1 MKWGLWSTTAG
12 SNSNTPPDGFPEGQL
27 PSTLNDGIREMMAQ
41 IKVGILDLAQG
52 YVDIGQSPTF
62 VSAAT
67 FTTPTNDLS
76 YMPVGGRLRF
86 NVGSSVLYGT
96 IVSASFSTNTFIN
109 VALDSGALTA
119 SLSSMAIGVT
129 PGGAKNHFDGAVT
142 ISTSA
147 AASIGLY
154 LTNTSTINGI
164 RLHCSAGEKTMRV
177 SNASAMEWINSA
189 NTTVIMTLTD
199 AGALTCVG
207 NITAFSDERLKDD
220 WRPLPFGIVDK
231 VAALIK
237 SGTFSRKDM
246 PGRFVGV
253 GAQSL
258 REILPEA
265 VNDKYEYLSVDYGPT
280 ALALCV
286 ELCREIGYLKG
297 RIRKLEDRL

>member
-52 YVDIGQSPTF
+52 YIDIGQSPTY

-96 IVSASFSTNTFIN
+96 IVSASYSTNTFIN

-129 PGGAKNHFDGAVT
+129 PSGAKNHFDGIVS
-142 ISTSA
+142 ISTSGA
-147 AASIGLY
+147 YSLFLKSNTTFCSQRFDCSGGAKIVRVTSAS
-154 LTNTSTINGI
+154 N
-164 RLHCSAGEKTMRV
+164 
-177 SNASAMEWINSA
+177 MEWVNSA
-189 NTTVIMTLTD
+189 NTVTIMTLTD

-220 WRPLPFGIVDK
+220 WRPLPLGIVDK
-231 VAALIK
+231 MAMLIK

-265 VNDKYEYLSVDYGPT
+265 VNAEYDYLSVDYGPT

-286 ELCREIGYLKG
+286 ELCREIGYLKD
-297 RIRKLEDRL
+297 RIRKLEDKS